1 MRCAHSAAFALLL
14 AGTVAGCGDDLS
26 RSFGITRDVPDEFT
40 VTTRAPLS
48 MPPDFELRPPRP
60 GAPRPQEQDAP
71 VSAEEALVPQTA
83 LEGAEPGAAAS
94 PGQQALVAEAGPPA
108 PANIRQK
115 IERDSALDQP
125 SQSLT
130 DRLMF
135 WKPAPLPGVVVDP
148 NKESD
153 RLRTNAALGEPP
165 TTGNTPII
173 QRQSSGDG
181 GGLLSGIF

>member
-1 MRCAHSAAFALLL
+1 MVRASSSVLIAA
-14 AGTVAGCGDDLS
+14 VAVGLTGCGDDIS
-26 RSFGITRDVPDEFT
+26 RSFGITRDTPDEFT

-48 MPPDFELRPPRP
+48 IPPDFALRPPRP

-71 VSAEEALVPQTA
+71 DAAEATLVPQAA
-83 LEGAEPGAAAS
+83 LEGTEPGAAPS
-94 PGQQALVAEAGPPA
+94 LGQQALVAQAGPAA

-115 IERDSALDQP
+115 IEHDSALDQP

-148 NKESD
+148 TKESD
-153 RLRTNAALGEPP
+153 RLRTNAALGQAP
-165 TTGNTPII
+165 TIGNTPII
-173 QRQSSGDG
+173 QRQSSG
-181 GGLLSGIF
+181 GGLFNGLF